1 MHYIFRIIKFAK
13 KLWPYYTVISLLTI
27 AVSLVNLI
35 MPAVSGWA
43 IDEIRKGNT
52 ADMHKL
58 IFFAVLILIADVLFN
73 ILNNVNG
80 YFGDQVNVKLNH
92 YLSYRYYEHL
102 LKLDQNFFDTEL
114 SGKIV
119 NRLNRSVIQI
129 SNFINAVSNNFLQFL
144 FSTIFSLAIVFFY
157 SWQVGLMLLTIYPIY
172 IWFTFRSSQ
181 KWQSYQKKKNKYSD
195 IASGRFIESISQ
207 IKVVKSFVQESRELK
222 FLDTYLK
229 KVITTNKPQSIYW
242 HKRDTIRRFVLNF
255 IFFLV
260 YLYIF
265 YQGAHGLITPGA
277 TVALILYSIQIRMPI
292 FTISFLVDSTQK
304 AIADSK
310 DFFEIMEKKPIQ
322 DNSNL
327 LKLEIS
333 DGEVFFDKVAFGY
346 DDKKV
351 LKDIDF
357 VIKPKTKIALVGES
371 GVGKTTITNL
381 LMKLYAPTKGAILID
396 GQDISEYDQQSVRNN
411 IGVVFQDPS
420 LFSGTISENIAYAN
434 PKADKKD
441 IIAASKAANADEFI
455 KEFAEGY
462 ESQIGEHGIKL
473 SGGQKQRIAIA
484 RALLKNP
491 KILILDEA
499 TSSLDSKS
507 EILVQR
513 ALKELMKDRTT
524 IIIAH
529 RLSTIANV
537 DQIITIKDGNVDEIG
552 TPKQLAKSGGIYSQ
566 LLELQEGK
574 VEEKE
579 EKLKLYDINES

>member
-1 MHYIFRIIKFAK
+1 MQYIFRIIRFAK
-13 KLWPYYTVISLLTI
+13 KLWPYYAAISFLTI

-92 YLSYRYYEHL
+92 YLSYRYFEHL

-265 YQGAHGLITPGA
+265 HQGAHGLITPGA

-327 LKLEIS
+327 LEIKINE
-333 DGEVFFDKVAFGY
+333 GEIVFDKVAFGY

-351 LKDIDF
+351 LKGIDF

-371 GVGKTTITNL
+371 GVGKTTVTNL
-381 LMKLYAPTKGAILID
+381 LMKLYPPTKGAILID
-396 GQDISEYDQQSVRNN
+396 GQDISEYDQQSIRNN

-434 PKADKKD
+434 PNAAKKD

-462 ESQIGEHGIKL
+462 DSQIGEHGIKL

-507 EILVQR
+507 EILVQQ

-537 DQIITIKDGNVDEIG
+537 DQIITIRNGRVDEIG
-552 TPKQLAKSGGIYSQ
+552 TPKKLAKSGGIYSQ
-566 LLELQEGK
+566 LLSLQTGDSK
-574 VEEKE
+574 EKE
-579 EKLKLYDINES
+579 EKLKSFDIEA

>member
-1 MHYIFRIIKFAK
+1 
-13 KLWPYYTVISLLTI
+13 
-27 AVSLVNLI
+27 
-35 MPAVSGWA
+35 
-43 IDEIRKGNT
+43 
-52 ADMHKL
+52 
-58 IFFAVLILIADVLFN
+58 
-73 ILNNVNG
+73 
-80 YFGDQVNVKLNH
+80 
-92 YLSYRYYEHL
+92 
-102 LKLDQNFFDTEL
+102 
-114 SGKIV
+114 
-119 NRLNRSVIQI
+119 
-129 SNFINAVSNNFLQFL
+129 
-144 FSTIFSLAIVFFY
+144 
-157 SWQVGLMLLTIYPIY
+157 
-172 IWFTFRSSQ
+172 
-181 KWQSYQKKKNKYSD
+181 
-195 IASGRFIESISQ
+195 
-207 IKVVKSFVQESRELK
+207 
-222 FLDTYLK
+222 
-229 KVITTNKPQSIYW
+229 
-242 HKRDTIRRFVLNF
+242 
-255 IFFLV
+255 
-260 YLYIF
+260 
-265 YQGAHGLITPGA
+265 
-277 TVALILYSIQIRMPI
+277 MPI

-333 DGEVFFDKVAFGY
+333 DGEVVFDKVAFGY

-434 PKADKKD
+434 PKSDKKD

-455 KEFAEGY
+455 KEFTEGY

-552 TPKQLAKSGGIYSQ
+552 TPKELSSSGGIYSQ
-566 LLELQEGK
+566 LLALQEGK
-574 VEEKE
+574 IEEKE
-579 EKLKLYDINES
+579 KKLKSFDIDAN

>member
-1 MHYIFRIIKFAK
+1 
-13 KLWPYYTVISLLTI
+13 
-27 AVSLVNLI
+27 
-35 MPAVSGWA
+35 
-43 IDEIRKGNT
+43 
-52 ADMHKL
+52 
-58 IFFAVLILIADVLFN
+58 
-73 ILNNVNG
+73 
-80 YFGDQVNVKLNH
+80 
-92 YLSYRYYEHL
+92 
-102 LKLDQNFFDTEL
+102 
-114 SGKIV
+114 
-119 NRLNRSVIQI
+119 
-129 SNFINAVSNNFLQFL
+129 
-144 FSTIFSLAIVFFY
+144 
-157 SWQVGLMLLTIYPIY
+157 
-172 IWFTFRSSQ
+172 
-181 KWQSYQKKKNKYSD
+181 
-195 IASGRFIESISQ
+195 
-207 IKVVKSFVQESRELK
+207 
-222 FLDTYLK
+222 
-229 KVITTNKPQSIYW
+229 
-242 HKRDTIRRFVLNF
+242 
-255 IFFLV
+255 
-260 YLYIF
+260 
-265 YQGAHGLITPGA
+265 
-277 TVALILYSIQIRMPI
+277 
-292 FTISFLVDSTQK
+292 VDSTQK

-333 DGEVFFDKVAFGY
+333 DGEVVFDKVAFGY

-434 PKADKKD
+434 PKSDKKD

-552 TPKQLAKSGGIYSQ
+552 TPKELSNSGGIYSQ
-566 LLELQEGK
+566 LLALQEGK
-574 VEEKE
+574 IEEKE
-579 EKLKLYDINES
+579 KKLKSFDIDAS